1 VPVDLV
7 PESPEWWLAR
17 LCAQLAERQGDIDV
31 FTSYY
36 EGDHPLPWLAP
47 QARDEFRRILRM
59 TRSNYMGL
67 VVDAMVE
74 RCKVEGFRFAAGSL
88 SESDGDAEDVDALD
102 ADTWRIWQAN
112 DMDAGFDSVLL
123 ESAING
129 TAYLS
134 LAPNLADPKT
144 PLIFAE
150 HPSQVIVDYRPG
162 SGRRQRAAGLKLWVD
177 DWTGSTCAT
186 LQLPGGIFKY
196 VAEKGVSGSLDWSRR
211 EVVGEQWGGRNEAGE
226 VTLVE
231 VPNNP
236 RMLTGGRSEIY
247 DVMDIQ
253 DRINKTIAD
262 RLITQDYGAFPQRWI
277 AGWPAEDEA
286 GNLVAPIDIG
296 RNRFVTTNTSKTDT
310 DFGQWDA
317 APLDPYSAAKRED
330 VKDIASRTRT
340 PAQYLLGEMNNVS
353 GDALALDTPIPT
365 PSGLR
370 QIGEIVSGDLVFD
383 EHGQVQVVEHAHPV
397 LYGRTCYRVTLDDD
411 ATFIADGGHRWAV
424 TSIPERR
431 GAAPRTIWQRT
442 ERTVRTT
449 EYLADHLLAANGQK
463 AHAIEMAEGHDGPE
477 IDFPVDPYVLGVYL
491 GDGCRHNGS
500 IASGDDDV
508 IEMAELLRACG
519 ETTTS
524 RRVRTVNLITC
535 HKGPDRPAL
544 RGRLNGLGI
553 LFKKAIPEA
562 YFQGSFKQRL
572 SLLQGIMDTDGY
584 ASKSS
589 RGNVTLELHDEG
601 LARDVH
607 RLACS
612 LGHKVSVRPNK
623 YVKLGTPVVPKGG
636 TYTRWRM
643 TWFPADIV
651 FRMERKVSVQTD
663 RPVDRPK
670 TVRRVIKS
678 IQRVE
683 SVPVRCLTVTGP
695 SHLYLAGVEHVPTH
709 NTLQAS
715 QSGLVAKCQSRM
727 RPWGEGA
734 EDAIRVARR
743 LAGLPDAGAQGMET
757 IWHNPEFRTVGELT
771 DAIIKKLQTGM
782 IDTRQAREDA
792 GYSASQIARMES
804 RQAVAAQEAI
814 DMRNQ
819 SMLSAIQ
826 DFGSQPL
833 TNG

>member
-1 VPVDLV
+1 MPVDLV

-102 ADTWRIWQAN
+102 SDTWRIWQAN

-134 LAPNLADPKT
+134 LAPNPQDSVT

-150 HPSQVIVDYRPG
+150 HPSQVIVDYVPG
-162 SGRRQRAAGLKLWVD
+162 SGRRLRAAGLKLWVD

-186 LQLPGGIFKY
+186 LQLPGNIFKY
-196 VAEKGVSGSLDWSRR
+196 VAKKGVSGTLDWSRR
-211 EVVGEQWGGRNEAGE
+211 DIKGETWGGKNEAGE

-236 RMLTGGRSEIY
+236 RMLTGGRSELY

-277 AGWPAEDEA
+277 AGWPTEDES
-286 GNLVAPIDIG
+286 GNAVAPIDIG

-353 GDALALDTPIPT
+353 GD
-365 PSGLR
+365 
-370 QIGEIVSGDLVFD
+370 
-383 EHGQVQVVEHAHPV
+383 
-397 LYGRTCYRVTLDDD
+397 
-411 ATFIADGGHRWAV
+411 
-424 TSIPERR
+424 
-431 GAAPRTIWQRT
+431 
-442 ERTVRTT
+442 
-449 EYLADHLLAANGQK
+449 
-463 AHAIEMAEGHDGPE
+463 
-477 IDFPVDPYVLGVYL
+477 
-491 GDGCRHNGS
+491 
-500 IASGDDDV
+500 
-508 IEMAELLRACG
+508 
-519 ETTTS
+519 
-524 RRVRTVNLITC
+524 
-535 HKGPDRPAL
+535 
-544 RGRLNGLGI
+544 
-553 LFKKAIPEA
+553 
-562 YFQGSFKQRL
+562 
-572 SLLQGIMDTDGY
+572 
-584 ASKSS
+584 
-589 RGNVTLELHDEG
+589 
-601 LARDVH
+601 
-607 RLACS
+607 
-612 LGHKVSVRPNK
+612 
-623 YVKLGTPVVPKGG
+623 
-636 TYTRWRM
+636 
-643 TWFPADIV
+643 
-651 FRMERKVSVQTD
+651 
-663 RPVDRPK
+663 
-670 TVRRVIKS
+670 
-678 IQRVE
+678 
-683 SVPVRCLTVTGP
+683 
-695 SHLYLAGVEHVPTH
+695 
-709 NTLQAS
+709 TLQAS

-771 DAIIKKLQTGM
+771 DATIKKLQTGM
-782 IDTRQAREDA
+782 IDTRQAREDV

-814 DMRNQ
+814 DMRNK
-819 SMLSAIQ
+819 SMLTAIQ

-833 TNG
+833 TKG